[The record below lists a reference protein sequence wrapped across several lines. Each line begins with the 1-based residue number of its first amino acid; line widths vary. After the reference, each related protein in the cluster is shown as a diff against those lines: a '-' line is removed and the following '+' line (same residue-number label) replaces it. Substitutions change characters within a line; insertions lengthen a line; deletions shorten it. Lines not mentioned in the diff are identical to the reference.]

1 MISQK
6 ARYAFKALIALARVP
21 MGQSLQI
28 KEISEQG
35 TIPRSFLEHILLD
48 LKRLR
53 YVGSKRGK
61 DGGYFLLKP
70 AAEISFGDIF
80 WQIDGPMAPLSCLS
94 RQAYRRCDDCPDEAA
109 CALRAGFAGIF
120 QAQLRV
126 LNAISLARA
135 IELADSGA
143 TGEQGYGANPFSG
156 AGI

>member
-6 ARYAFKALIALARVP
+6 ARYAFKALVALARVP

-28 KEISEQG
+28 REISERE

-48 LKRLR
+48 LKHLR
-53 YVGSKRGK
+53 IVGSRRGK
-61 DGGYFLLKP
+61 DGGYFLLK
-70 AAEISFGDIF
+70 AAEDISFGDIL
-80 WQIDGPMAPLSCLS
+80 WQIDGPMAPLVCLS

-120 QAQLRV
+120 ASHLKA
-126 LNAISLARA
+126 LNAMSFATA
-135 IELADSGA
+135 IAKAEDAGDTATGFGA
-143 TGEQGYGANPFSG
+143 TAYSG

>member
-28 KEISEQG
+28 KEISDQG

-53 YVGSKRGK
+53 YVGSRRGK

-70 AAEISFGDIF
+70 AQDISFGDIL
-80 WQIDGPMAPLSCLS
+80 WQIDGPMAPLGCLS
-94 RQAYRRCDDCPDEAA
+94 RQAYRRCEDCPDEAG

-120 QAQLRV
+120 AAHLKS
-126 LNAISLARA
+126 LNAMTLAQA
-135 IELADSGA
+135 IDLGGAGA
-143 TGEQGYGANPFSG
+143 TGKQGYGANPFSG